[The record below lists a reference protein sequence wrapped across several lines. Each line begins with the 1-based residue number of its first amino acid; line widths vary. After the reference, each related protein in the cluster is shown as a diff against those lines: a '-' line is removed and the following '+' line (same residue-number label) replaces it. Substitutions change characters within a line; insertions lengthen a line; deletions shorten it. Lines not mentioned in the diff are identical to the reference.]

1 MDICKELIARG
12 YIRAEIPPV
21 ITGVQ
26 LAEQYHDMRPIV
38 EQMLDKRSGAPFKSG
53 LPFTWPEWYSA
64 AVYGFRR
71 REMLIPNPAN
81 QLVVADVIANN
92 WQDIQRHYSESAIS
106 KSKHDISTPVTR
118 NGFCYKPA
126 VEMTMGR
133 EAMKKERFLQIT
145 GHSHILKADIS
156 QFFPS
161 VYTHSIAWALH
172 GKDEAKANR
181 YAPQSE
187 KKDFWGERLD
197 FAIRNGNG
205 QQTTGIPIGP
215 GTSHIVSEIIMVAID
230 KIVQGKLKAPLK
242 GYRYVDDY
250 FLCFDSRQ
258 EAEVA
263 LAAIQKAAREYEL
276 AVNDR
281 KTEILQSIE
290 YTEEAWSHKLRAINS
305 GRPIKKLIM
314 DRREMRKWTLEEQ
327 LKHRDDEE
335 AWLVQ
340 FASEA
345 FALAK
350 KHPYESVMNYA
361 LKILRRVAIT
371 PGDEHINDLSL
382 DPDNWNLYESILV
395 RIMSA
400 YPYTADRV
408 ADILC
413 ECGRIC
419 RYSDRF
425 NREMLSA
432 AVSSLIKR
440 HAPRD
445 YHTETAWALWLAE
458 VLNLEI
464 ADEAAQCLPQVK
476 SGVCAL
482 LALDNIHNGLIKTKL
497 DLSPWVA
504 QVKEGPHERHWLLAY
519 EAPRRGWL
527 GNTEKIDACPFFKE
541 MSDRGITFYDEKNS
555 SANLTVGELA
565 HYDE

>member
-1 MDICKELIARG
+1 MDRCKELIARG
-12 YIRAEIPPV
+12 YFRAEIPPV
-21 ITGVQ
+21 IVGSG
-26 LAEQYHDMRPIV
+26 LAEEYRRVLPFVRDMTN
-38 EQMLDKRSGAPFKSG
+38 KKNG
-53 LPFTWPEWYSA
+53 LPVTLPEYYSA
-64 AVYGFRR
+64 AAYGLRR

-81 QLVVADVIANN
+81 QLAVADVIANN
-92 WQDIQRHYSESAIS
+92 WQDIQRHYNKSAIS
-106 KSKHDISTPVTR
+106 MSKHDISPPVTR
-118 NGFCYKPA
+118 NGPCYKPA
-126 VEMTMGR
+126 VETTMGR
-133 EAMKKERFLQIT
+133 ETMKKARFLQIA

-161 VYTHSIAWALH
+161 VYTHSIAWALM
-172 GKDEAKANR
+172 GQAE
-181 YAPQSE
+181 Y
-187 KKDFWGERLD
+187 KKVFNTTNSRVCWGDDLD
-197 FAIRNGNG
+197 VAIRNGNG
-205 QQTTGIPIGP
+205 GHTTGIPIGP
-215 GTSHIVSEIIMVAID
+215 ATSHIISEIVMVAID
-230 KIVQGKLKAPLK
+230 KIVQEKLKVPLK

-263 LAAIQKAAREYEL
+263 LAAIQRAAREYEL

-290 YTEEAWSHKLRAINS
+290 YTEEAWSRRLRAINS
-305 GRPIKKLIM
+305 DRPIKKLPM
-314 DRREMRKWTLEEQ
+314 DRRVIREWSPEERF
-327 LKHRDDEE
+327 KHRDDEE

-361 LKILRRVAIT
+361 LKILRRVGIT
-371 PGDEHINDLSL
+371 PGDEHNIDNLSL
-382 DPDNWNLYESILV
+382 RPDNWDLYESILV
-395 RIMSA
+395 RIMTA

-413 ECGRIC
+413 ECGRS
-419 RYSDRF
+419 RQYSKLLNKER
-425 NREMLSA
+425 LSA

-445 YHTETAWALWLAE
+445 YHTETAWALWLAK
-458 VLNLEI
+458 VLKLKI
-464 ADEAAQCLPQVK
+464 ADEAAQCLPQIK

-482 LALDNIHNGLIKTKL
+482 LALDNIHSGLIKTKL
-497 DLSPWVA
+497 NLSPWVA
-504 QVKEGPHERHWLLAY
+504 QIEEGPHKRHWLLAY

-541 MSDRGITFYDEKNS
+541 MHDRGITFYDEKNS